1 MSGPN
6 PYVVAKQHVERV
18 GKMIGLDEGIIEVLK
33 TPRRELI
40 VNFPVKMDDGTVHMF
55 QGFRVQHSS
64 VRGPCKGGIRYHPE
78 VTLDE
83 IRALSM
89 WMSWKCAVVGIPY
102 GGAYG
107 GVVCDVKK
115 LSRGELERLTRRYAS
130 EISIIIG
137 PQEDIP
143 APDVY
148 TDGQTMAWIMDT
160 FSMSVGHCVPG
171 IVTGKPI
178 QIGGSQGREE
188 ATARGVMCVIQEA
201 CKAKK
206 LDIRGATVAVQG
218 FGNVGWHAARLLFQ
232 EAGCTVVAVSDST
245 GGIYDPKGLDPMR
258 VHEFKK
264 KGGSVVG
271 FPGSREISNEKLL
284 ELDVDIL
291 VPAAL
296 EHVITKDNAKRI
308 KAKIVAEGANGPTT
322 PEADAILYKNGIML
336 VPDILANA
344 GGVTASY
351 FEWVQDLQ
359 FFFWSVDEIKE
370 RLRTIMINAFAP
382 VYKISKEKKVD
393 MRTAAY
399 MLALGEV
406 ARALELRGI
415 YP

>member
-1 MSGPN
+1 
-6 PYVVAKQHVERV
+6 
-18 GKMIGLDEGIIEVLK
+18 
-33 TPRRELI
+33 
-40 VNFPVKMDDGTVHMF
+40 MF

-218 FGNVGWHAARLLFQ
+218 FGNVGWNAARLLFQ

-370 RLRTIMINAFAP
+370 RLRAIMTNAFAP

-399 MLALGEV
+399 ILALGEV